1 MRLEK
6 SGTGDSQGPPC
17 MTVDLLTEMR
27 SYEVALTA
35 LARDSHVDSNRIYLF
50 GHSIGSLM
58 APRIANNGKIAG
70 VIVAEAVGRNWIEYE
85 LWNLRR
91 QLVLDG
97 EPPAQ
102 VDKLL
107 AMKEIC
113 MHRLLVE
120 KQSESEIE
128 QTQPECKAHNVYP
141 APAAYMQEAAAMNI
155 AEPWTKL
162 HLPLLVIYGNAD
174 FITAEADHRGIAG
187 IVNAAHP
194 GTATLKVVVGMD
206 HHLDVAATPQQV
218 FDLRVKEHRPLPYD
232 DKLGT
237 TGARL
242 ALSTRAMQ
250 HTLSSDRVENALK
263 WPSCPLV
270 VSSPHRNICRNG
282 LAVPAPHKR
291 PAQLGASHA
300 YLH

>member
-1 MRLEK
+1 MRLARDLGRRGVVVMRLEK

-58 APRIANNGKIAG
+58 APRIANNGKVAG

-141 APAAYMQEAAAMNI
+141 ASAAYMQEAAAMNI

-174 FITAEADHRGIAG
+174 FITAEADHRRIAG

-206 HHLDVAATPQQV
+206 HHLDVAATPQQA

-237 TGARL
+237 TVLDWLCQREQC
-242 ALSTRAMQ
+242 ST
-250 HTLSSDRVENALK
+250 
-263 WPSCPLV
+263 P
-270 VSSPHRNICRNG
+270 
-282 LAVPAPHKR
+282 
-291 PAQLGASHA
+291 
-300 YLH
+300 